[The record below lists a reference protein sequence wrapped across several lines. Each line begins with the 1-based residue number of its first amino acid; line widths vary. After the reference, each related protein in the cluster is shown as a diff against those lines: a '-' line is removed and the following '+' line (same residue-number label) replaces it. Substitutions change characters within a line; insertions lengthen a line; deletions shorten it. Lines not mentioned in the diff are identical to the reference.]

1 MNKLSIALLGA
12 VLVALSVVAYLALD
26 RPGPAVQPPAA
37 TAPEPAPAQPASVAA
52 TSPAGQAIGGAGS
65 AAPDAATVE
74 APPTTVAPPP
84 LPAGDAPVE
93 EALVGL
99 LGREAVLALLQTD
112 GFAERV
118 VATVDALPRGH
129 AAPRL
134 WPLHPAEGRFTV
146 DGGRIAAANEQ
157 RYAPFV
163 RMLERLDPAAAAGL
177 YRRLQPQLQAAY
189 ENLGY
194 PGRRFDDRL
203 LEVVDHL
210 LATPQPDSPPAVT
223 LTEVK
228 GPIAPERPWVRYEY
242 ADPALESRSAGQRI
256 LLRLGDAQRRSLI
269 DWLRAFRAQVAAR

>member
-1 MNKLSIALLGA
+1 MTSRFLPWAAAAALVLGLLA
-12 VLVALSVVAYLALD
+12 FWLWPRPAL
-26 RPGPAVQPPAA
+26 P
-37 TAPEPAPAQPASVAA
+37 PAPAAPAAEPAGAAPTASAPPPPAS
-52 TSPAGQAIGGAGS
+52 TRSPATPPVDDTAVQA
-65 AAPDAATVE
+65 PP
-74 APPTTVAPPP
+74 APPTTVAP
-84 LPAGDAPVE
+84 LAADDASVRQ
-93 EALVGL
+93 ALTGL

-134 WPLHPAEGRFTV
+134 WPVHPAEGRFTV

-163 RMLERLDPAAAAGL
+163 RMVERLDPAAAAGL

>member
-1 MNKLSIALLGA
+1 MTSRFLPWAAAAALVLGLLA
-12 VLVALSVVAYLALD
+12 FWLWPRPAL
-26 RPGPAVQPPAA
+26 P
-37 TAPEPAPAQPASVAA
+37 PAPAAPAAEPAGAAPTASAPPPPAS
-52 TSPAGQAIGGAGS
+52 TPSPATLPVDDTAVQA
-65 AAPDAATVE
+65 PP
-74 APPTTVAPPP
+74 APPTTVAP
-84 LPAGDAPVE
+84 LAADDASVRQ
-93 EALVGL
+93 ALTGL

-134 WPLHPAEGRFTV
+134 WPVHPAEGRFTV

-163 RMLERLDPAAAAGL
+163 RMVERLDPAAAAGL

-269 DWLRAFRAQVAAR
+269 DWLRAFRAHVAAR

>member
-1 MNKLSIALLGA
+1 MTSRFLPWAAAAALVLGLLA
-12 VLVALSVVAYLALD
+12 FWLWPRPAL
-26 RPGPAVQPPAA
+26 P
-37 TAPEPAPAQPASVAA
+37 PAPAAPAAEPAGAAPTASAPPPPAS
-52 TSPAGQAIGGAGS
+52 TPSPATLPVDDTAVQA
-65 AAPDAATVE
+65 PP
-74 APPTTVAPPP
+74 APPTTVAP
-84 LPAGDAPVE
+84 LAADDARVRQ
-93 EALVGL
+93 ALTGL

-134 WPLHPAEGRFTV
+134 WPVHPAEGRFTV

-163 RMLERLDPAAAAGL
+163 RMVERLDPAAAAGL

>member
-1 MNKLSIALLGA
+1 MTSRFLPWAAAAALVLGLLA
-12 VLVALSVVAYLALD
+12 FWLWPRPAL
-26 RPGPAVQPPAA
+26 P
-37 TAPEPAPAQPASVAA
+37 PAPAAPAAEPAGAAPTASAPPPPAS
-52 TSPAGQAIGGAGS
+52 TPSPATPPVDDTAVQA
-65 AAPDAATVE
+65 PP
-74 APPTTVAPPP
+74 APPTTVAP
-84 LPAGDAPVE
+84 LAADDASVRQ
-93 EALVGL
+93 ALTGL
-99 LGREAVLALLQTD
+99 LGREAVLALLQAD

-118 VATVDALPRGH
+118 VATVEALPRGH

-134 WPLHPAEGRFTV
+134 WPVHPAEGRFTV

-163 RMLERLDPAAAAGL
+163 RMVERLDPAAAAGL

>member
-1 MNKLSIALLGA
+1 MTSRFLPWAAAAALVLGLLA
-12 VLVALSVVAYLALD
+12 FWLWPRPAL
-26 RPGPAVQPPAA
+26 P
-37 TAPEPAPAQPASVAA
+37 PAPAAPAAEPAGAAPTASAPPPPAS
-52 TSPAGQAIGGAGS
+52 TPSPATLPVDDTAVQA
-65 AAPDAATVE
+65 PP
-74 APPTTVAPPP
+74 APPTTVAP
-84 LPAGDAPVE
+84 LAADDASVRQ
-93 EALVGL
+93 ALTGL

-134 WPLHPAEGRFTV
+134 WPVHPAEGRFTV

-163 RMLERLDPAAAAGL
+163 RMVERLDPAAAAGL

>member
-1 MNKLSIALLGA
+1 MTSRFLPWAAAAALVLGLLA
-12 VLVALSVVAYLALD
+12 FWLWPRPAL
-26 RPGPAVQPPAA
+26 P
-37 TAPEPAPAQPASVAA
+37 PAPAAPAAEPAGAAPTASAPPPPAS
-52 TSPAGQAIGGAGS
+52 TPSPATPPVDDTAVQA
-65 AAPDAATVE
+65 PP
-74 APPTTVAPPP
+74 APPTTVAP
-84 LPAGDAPVE
+84 LAADDASVRQ
-93 EALVGL
+93 ALTGL

-134 WPLHPAEGRFTV
+134 WPVHPAEGRFTV

-163 RMLERLDPAAAAGL
+163 RMVERLDPAAAAGL

>member
-1 MNKLSIALLGA
+1 MTSRFLPWAAAAALVLGLLA
-12 VLVALSVVAYLALD
+12 FWLWPRPAL
-26 RPGPAVQPPAA
+26 P
-37 TAPEPAPAQPASVAA
+37 PAPAAPAAEPAGAAPTASAPPPPAS
-52 TSPAGQAIGGAGS
+52 TRSPATPPVDDTAVQA
-65 AAPDAATVE
+65 PP
-74 APPTTVAPPP
+74 APPTTVAP
-84 LPAGDAPVE
+84 LAADDASVRQ
-93 EALVGL
+93 ALTGL
-99 LGREAVLALLQTD
+99 LGREAVLALLQAD

-134 WPLHPAEGRFTV
+134 WPVHPAEGRFTV

-163 RMLERLDPAAAAGL
+163 RMVERLDPAAAAGL

>member
-1 MNKLSIALLGA
+1 MTSRFLPWAAAAALVLGLLA
-12 VLVALSVVAYLALD
+12 FWLWPRPAL
-26 RPGPAVQPPAA
+26 P
-37 TAPEPAPAQPASVAA
+37 PAPAAPAAEPAGAAPTASAPPPPAS
-52 TSPAGQAIGGAGS
+52 TPSPATLPVDDTAVQA
-65 AAPDAATVE
+65 PP
-74 APPTTVAPPP
+74 APPTTVAP
-84 LPAGDAPVE
+84 LAADDASVRQ
-93 EALVGL
+93 ALTGL
-99 LGREAVLALLQTD
+99 LGREAVLALLQAD

-134 WPLHPAEGRFTV
+134 WPVHPAEGRFTV

-163 RMLERLDPAAAAGL
+163 RMVERLDPAAAAGL

>member
-1 MNKLSIALLGA
+1 MVRKAFGTG
-12 VLVALSVVAYLALD
+12 
-26 RPGPAVQPPAA
+26 PGGSTPPAA
-37 TAPEPAPAQPASVAA
+37 PPGKGGDGPPPPAS
-52 TSPAGQAIGGAGS
+52 TRSPATPPVDDTAVQA
-65 AAPDAATVE
+65 PP
-74 APPTTVAPPP
+74 APPTTVAP
-84 LPAGDAPVE
+84 LAADDASVRQ
-93 EALVGL
+93 ALTGL

-134 WPLHPAEGRFTV
+134 WPVHPAEGRFTV

-163 RMLERLDPAAAAGL
+163 RMVERLDPAAAAGL

>member
-1 MNKLSIALLGA
+1 MTSRFLPWAAAAALVLGLLA
-12 VLVALSVVAYLALD
+12 FWLWPRPAL
-26 RPGPAVQPPAA
+26 P
-37 TAPEPAPAQPASVAA
+37 PAPAAPAAEPAGAAPTASAPPPPAS
-52 TSPAGQAIGGAGS
+52 TPSPATPPVDDTAVQA
-65 AAPDAATVE
+65 PP
-74 APPTTVAPPP
+74 APPTTVAP
-84 LPAGDAPVE
+84 LAADDASVRQ
-93 EALVGL
+93 ALTGL
-99 LGREAVLALLQTD
+99 LGREAVLALLQAD

-134 WPLHPAEGRFTV
+134 WPVHPAEGRFTV

-163 RMLERLDPAAAAGL
+163 RMVERLDPAAAAGL